1 MDLVW
6 KEGVGRERKKRD
18 NRFVR
23 SLVSSSHSR
32 GWMEGGEKLEIRGQF
47 VFSTAISG

>member
-23 SLVSSSHSR
+23 SWRWLAAAILGS
-32 GWMEGGEKLEIRGQF
+32 GWKVAR
-47 VFSTAISG
+47 SWR